1 MVTTLIDPP
10 IANWIITKI
19 LIYRYSQSYFIYN
32 SNHSIIILKIS
43 MHTIFNVNREF
54 HFFSNILSIVATQI
68 ISKFLSTRSINF
80 SSRKKIHEYLCLAII
95 TNEQH
100 EVHHWAGQVG
110 CISRFHLISNLQSTR
125 ISLNLSWRRSAK
137 RLLALFRKHGRGGRK
152 NKGKEGTSRKVEG
165 KRDLVL
171 SGERIRGW
179 RGRVLSIKRIIRLGW
194 II

>member
-80 SSRKKIHEYLCLAII
+80 SSRKKNPRIFMPGDYHERTTRGSSSGSSGLHFAF
-95 TNEQH
+95 
-100 EVHHWAGQVG
+100 
-110 CISRFHLISNLQSTR
+110 SFNLQSA
-125 ISLNLSWRRSAK
+125 IHSNLSKSELAKVGQAAPRSFPQTRPRREEEQRK
-137 RLLALFRKHGRGGRK
+137 RGHVSKSG
-152 NKGKEGTSRKVEG
+152 GKEGSRFKWRKDSWLTREG
-165 KRDLVL
+165 AFD
-171 SGERIRGW
+171 
-179 RGRVLSIKRIIRLGW
+179 
-194 II
+194 

>member
-1 MVTTLIDPP
+1 
-10 IANWIITKI
+10 
-19 LIYRYSQSYFIYN
+19 
-32 SNHSIIILKIS
+32 

-80 SSRKKIHEYLCLAII
+80 SSRKKNPRIFMPGDYHERTTRGSSSGSSGL
-95 TNEQH
+95 H
-100 EVHHWAGQVG
+100 
-110 CISRFHLISNLQSTR
+110 FHLISNLQSTR

-171 SGERIRGW
+171 SGERIRG
-179 RGRVLSIKRIIRLGW
+179 
-194 II
+194 

>member
-1 MVTTLIDPP
+1 
-10 IANWIITKI
+10 
-19 LIYRYSQSYFIYN
+19 
-32 SNHSIIILKIS
+32 
-43 MHTIFNVNREF
+43 MHTIFNREF

-100 EVHHWAGQVG
+100 EVHRAGQVG

-171 SGERIRGW
+171 SGERIRG
-179 RGRVLSIKRIIRLGW
+179 
-194 II
+194 

>member
-32 SNHSIIILKIS
+32 SNHSIITLKIS
-43 MHTIFNVNREF
+43 MHTIFNREF

-100 EVHHWAGQVG
+100 EVHRAGQVG